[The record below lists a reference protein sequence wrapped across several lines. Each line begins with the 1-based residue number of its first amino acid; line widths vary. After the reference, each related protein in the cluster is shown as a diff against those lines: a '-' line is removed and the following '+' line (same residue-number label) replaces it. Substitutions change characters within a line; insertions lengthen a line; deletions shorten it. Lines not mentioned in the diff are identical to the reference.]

1 MVSRAAC
8 KRSRA
13 PGLLLAPLVDGIL
26 DIATTCRSPG
36 KPETCQMVCGRFP
49 FVKRTA
55 VMVVGNGGVESGCR
69 CMTRKAGRWP
79 LAPSATNT
87 CLMPWEALVD
97 HVGPI
102 LGKSATAHAAFC
114 KDHF

>member
-1 MVSRAAC
+1 
-8 KRSRA
+8 
-13 PGLLLAPLVDGIL
+13 
-26 DIATTCRSPG
+26 
-36 KPETCQMVCGRFP
+36 MVCGRFP

-87 CLMPWEALVD
+87 CLMPWGALVD
-97 HVGPI
+97 HVGPL
-102 LGKSATAHAAFC
+102 LGESATAYAPCCRDHSTTTGHAARRTSAIEPL
-114 KDHF
+114 DGTSTPSR